1 MKREKSRYKNI
12 YIACGL
18 TGLLL
23 GGPISGILSSLS
35 IYAILK
41 RAGETYRTDTNN
53 KRTDLFMA
61 LLGWAAVG
69 SIAMPISWFVT
80 NNIGW
85 NFDAVALVQSS
96 GQYKSYR
103 DWSEAEERKKKAE
116 RDLRR
121 LKYEEH
127 RSKERVKYEQE
138 RREDAE
144 RQRVEEARAQE
155 EEAQRQIRADSD
167 MREYNKP
174 ENVAER
180 NRRQME
186 HLQSVGCIDF
196 NGQVVRNIFCFNT
209 EAPPEN

>member
-1 MKREKSRYKNI
+1 MNHENNQNKI
-12 YIACGL
+12 IFLTCGL

-23 GGPISGILSSLS
+23 GGPISAILSSLC

-41 RAGETYRTDTNN
+41 GVSRSNRIDQNN
-53 KRTDLFMA
+53 KSADLFLA
-61 LLGWAAVG
+61 LLGWAAIG
-69 SIAMPISWFVT
+69 SIAMPISWFVA

-103 DWSEAEERKKKAE
+103 DWSGAEERKKKAE

-121 LKYEEH
+121 LKYEE
-127 RSKERVKYEQE
+127 RRTIERVKYEQE

-144 RQRVEEARAQE
+144 RQQVEEARAQE
-155 EEAQRQIRADSD
+155 EEAQRQIRADSE

-180 NRRQME
+180 NRRHME

-196 NGQVVRNIFCFNT
+196 NGQVVRNIFCLNT

>member
-1 MKREKSRYKNI
+1 M
-12 YIACGL
+12 L
-18 TGLLL
+18 
-23 GGPISGILSSLS
+23 
-35 IYAILK
+35 
-41 RAGETYRTDTNN
+41 
-53 KRTDLFMA
+53 
-61 LLGWAAVG
+61 LLGWAAIG
-69 SIAMPISWFVT
+69 SIAMPISWFVA

-103 DWSEAEERKKKAE
+103 DWSEAEEQKKKTE

-121 LKYEEH
+121 LEYEER
-127 RSKERVKYEQE
+127 RSKELARYEQE
-138 RREDAE
+138 RREEAE
-144 RQRVEEARAQE
+144 RQKAEEARAQE
-155 EEAQRQIRADSD
+155 EEAQRQIRVEAE

-180 NRRQME
+180 NRKHIE

-196 NGQVVRNIFCFNT
+196 NGQVVRNIFCLNT

>member
-1 MKREKSRYKNI
+1 MMREKSRYTNV

-23 GGPISGILSSLS
+23 GGPISGTLSSLC
-35 IYAILK
+35 IYAKLK
-41 RAGETYRTDTNN
+41 GAGGTDRTDTNN
-53 KRTDLFMA
+53 KRADLFMA
-61 LLGWAAVG
+61 LLGWAAIG
-69 SIAMPISWFVT
+69 SIAMPISWFVA

-103 DWSEAEERKKKAE
+103 DWSGAEERKKKAE

-121 LKYEEH
+121 LKYEE
-127 RSKERVKYEQE
+127 RRTIERVKYEQE

-144 RQRVEEARAQE
+144 RQQVEEARAQE
-155 EEAQRQIRADSD
+155 EEAQRQIRADSE

-180 NRRQME
+180 NRRHME

-196 NGQVVRNIFCFNT
+196 NGQVVRNIFCLNT